1 MIEKKLYLEGLDCP
15 NCAAKIE
22 NEVKKLAKIENAR
35 VNFLTKTLLYE
46 SKENKAEE
54 LKKIEKIV
62 KKIEPNIS
70 IREIIEEKENS
81 EEDEENDNKKR
92 IIYLSIGGII
102 FATAFFI
109 ELPWLRFLL
118 FLIAYFISG
127 WRVLIGFLKN
137 FVKGNL
143 FDEKF
148 LMSVATIGAFT
159 IGQFAEA
166 VAVMLFYETGEFFQD
181 LAVDNSKKSIKSLL
195 DLRPDYA
202 NVMRNGKIL
211 NVPAKEIKI
220 GEIVLIKPGERV
232 PFDGVIVKGQTSVD
246 TSTLTG
252 ESIPRFLEEG
262 DEILSGFVNLE
273 GTISIRVKR
282 KLSESTI
289 SRILKLVEESAA
301 KKSKTEKFIT
311 QFAKYYTPIVVFSA
325 IILAIIPPLFDN
337 FSFSTWIYRA
347 LIFLVI
353 SCPCALVLSLPL
365 TYFAGIGKSS
375 KEGILVKGGN
385 YMEALKKI
393 QTVIFDKTGTLTE
406 GIFEVSKVEPQNGF
420 KKEDVLKIAASAEIY
435 SDHPI
440 ALSIKKAYGKE
451 TNEKLIDEHREILGH
466 GVYAKVK
473 GKEIIVGN
481 EKLMKK
487 YGIEIPKIDFPGTIV
502 YVVLDGYLVGYI
514 GISDRIKSE
523 AVEAIEK
530 LRKLGVKKIVMLT
543 GDNSKIAERVAKGL
557 ELDEYWA
564 ELLPDEK
571 VKKFENIKEGLTAF
585 VGDGINDAPILSRA
599 DVGISMGGLGSD
611 AAIESSDVVIMDDN
625 LLKIPRAIIISKKTS
640 KIAWQNVA
648 LVLAVKILFLIL
660 GALGFISMWGAI
672 FADVGVALLA
682 VFNSIRILIKDF

>member
-127 WRVLIGFLKN
+127 WRVLIAFLKN

-273 GTISIRVKR
+273 GTISIRVK
-282 KLSESTI
+282 KELSESTI

-385 YMEALKKI
+385 YMEVLKKI

-481 EKLMKK
+481 EKLMEK
-487 YGIEIPKIDFPGTIV
+487 YGIEIPKIDFPGTIA